1 MLSRRLQDGMA
12 GTDETAKFGQQGV
25 QVGLNRL

>member
-1 MLSRRLQDGMA
+1 MFSRRLQDGMA
-12 GTDETAKFGQQGV
+12 GTNEAAKFGQKGV